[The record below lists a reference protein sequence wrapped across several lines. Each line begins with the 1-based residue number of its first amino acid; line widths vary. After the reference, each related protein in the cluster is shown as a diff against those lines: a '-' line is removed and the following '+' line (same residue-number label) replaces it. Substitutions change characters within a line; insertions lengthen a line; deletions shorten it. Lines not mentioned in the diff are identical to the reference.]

1 MHSTLAK
8 LFNKKTP
15 QQNHGKGKGRASQ
28 KKHTDDDKDAVTQEN
43 HISKVKKFKKEK
55 EVAVTVVM
63 VDNDAISIPRHNK
76 AQLKS
81 KNQMKL
87 CNIFPSDGNESI
99 LLKLQEIFQQKM
111 KILRATRSGD
121 LFDLEEKLNGEDLL
135 DLIGLGCLYVKPCNV
150 PPNLKA
156 CEETPI
162 APEKPLKGG

>member
-15 QQNHGKGKGRASQ
+15 QQDHGKGKGRASQ
-28 KKHTDDDKDAVTQEN
+28 KEHTDDKDAAVTQGN
-43 HISKVKKFKKEK
+43 YVPKVKKFKKEK

-63 VDNDAISIPRHNK
+63 VDNEAISIPRRNK

-87 CNIFPSDGNESI
+87 CNILPSDDNESI
-99 LLKLQEIFQQKM
+99 LLKLQEIFKQKM

-135 DLIGLGCLYVKPCNV
+135 DLIGLGYLYVKPYDV
-150 PPNLKA
+150 PPNPKA
-156 CEETPI
+156 CEQTPI
-162 APEKPLKGG
+162 APQNPLKGG